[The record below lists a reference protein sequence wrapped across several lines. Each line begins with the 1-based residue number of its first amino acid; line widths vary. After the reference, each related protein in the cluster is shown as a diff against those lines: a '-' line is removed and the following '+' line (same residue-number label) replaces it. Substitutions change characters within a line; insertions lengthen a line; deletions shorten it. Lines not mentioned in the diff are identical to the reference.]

1 MRFISD
7 TFRRSD
13 TNAEFLNAIEETN
26 ENKYVSKLISN
37 SKLNGHVALTNAEI
51 QLSKNWIKKDD
62 IVNLFKHKNVS
73 MSDDINDEIELE
85 KIISIINDVIAY
97 NYKES
102 YSKEQIIKVLEFAID
117 NANNSRYK
125 LMIKDIGV

>member
-62 IVNLFKHKNVS
+62 IVNLSVS
-73 MSDDINDEIELE
+73 NE
-85 KIISIINDVIAY
+85 
-97 NYKES
+97 
-102 YSKEQIIKVLEFAID
+102 
-117 NANNSRYK
+117 
-125 LMIKDIGV
+125 MIKDRVKVFKLD

>member
-62 IVNLFKHKNVS
+62 IVNLFKHKNIS
-73 MSDDINDEIELE
+73 MSDNINNEIELE
-85 KIISIINDVIAY
+85 KIISIINDIIEY
-97 NYKES
+97 TNKEN
-102 YSKEQIIKVLEFAID
+102 YSKEQIIKALEFAID